1 MSPEQYAPL
10 IAIAVA
16 VPLML
21 LRNRRPRT
29 LRPRWMWVMPTLI
42 VVMIGLGV
50 WGSGLAPGV
59 SHEPFGPLDYAVLA
73 LGLGLGAAAG
83 WWRGKMTMI
92 ERHADG
98 TLKAQASP
106 IGLVLILALMLG
118 RRILAA
124 WLEPHAAGWG
134 LNVLAVTDAFL
145 LFVAAMIVVSRVE
158 MWIRARRILA
168 GHSDDHV
175 ERLP

>member
-1 MSPEQYAPL
+1 MTPEQYAPL

-16 VPLML
+16 VPIML

-29 LRPRWMWVMPTLI
+29 LRLRWMWIMPALI
-42 VVMIGLGV
+42 VVMIGLGI
-50 WGSGLAPGV
+50 WGSSQAPGV
-59 SHEPFGPLDYAVLA
+59 SHRPFGPLDYLILA
-73 LGLGLGAAAG
+73 LGLVLGAAAG
-83 WWRGKMTMI
+83 WWRGKMTTI

-98 TLKAQASP
+98 SLRAQASP

-118 RRILAA
+118 RRALAA
-124 WLEPHAAGWG
+124 WLEPHAADWG
-134 LNVLAVTDAFL
+134 LNVLAVADAFL
-145 LFVAAMIVVSRVE
+145 LFVAAMIVVQRIE

-168 GHSDDHV
+168 GQTDDHV